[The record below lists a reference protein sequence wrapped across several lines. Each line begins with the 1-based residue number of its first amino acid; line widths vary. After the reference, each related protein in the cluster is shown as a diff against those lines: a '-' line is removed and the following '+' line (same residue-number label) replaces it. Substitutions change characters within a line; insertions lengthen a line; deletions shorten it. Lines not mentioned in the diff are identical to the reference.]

1 MSPVLHVLALGLIG
15 VGVLFRLLMATYGQ
29 PFVSDE
35 VGVVDHAL
43 RLFAD
48 GPNPHWFLYPSLHL
62 YAVAASEG
70 ALFGARWIL
79 GLSPTPDA
87 FADWYFTDPRGVYVA
102 ARVWS
107 VVAGSA
113 TLWVVYQLG
122 VRLASPLVGLW
133 AAVFL
138 AVSPMHIYYSAIA
151 KPDACMVLAMQV
163 AGWLAVRFVQGE
175 GRGLPWGVAV
185 LGGLGATIKYPGG
198 AAWFAAPVAMALR
211 LHQGRPNV
219 WTLLKNSMLLAV
231 AAVLTFFSGTPFA
244 LVEPELVKRDL
255 GGIFQTAQQGYPGM
269 EGITTWGMYLGDALP
284 HALSFAILALAALG
298 LVGLIVSDWRSTVV
312 AVTPAAAYAVPTFA
326 ATLAQFGFVLPL
338 LPTICLCAGKGF
350 EVMRSPLPWSAG
362 QRLAVPGVLILAF
375 VSTPFLTSL
384 CDQVRVQRL
393 TTQDVTAEWIRE
405 HVPPGARILGT
416 ATGISLPL
424 TSERLSELLAEATS
438 DRPAGGARIRFLQ
451 RMSSPGSG
459 YFFYDMQGYV
469 PKSKTGIPQLMEY
482 DPEWITAHGFQYV
495 VESEWKMKRFF
506 RAPERYPLP
515 FRFQRWLADK
525 GELVFTT
532 HPGSRGWV
540 DWRDNPMRL
549 REIEPWCGVSGGE
562 FRIYRIK

>member
-1 MSPVLHVLALGLIG
+1 MSPVLHVLALSLIG
-15 VGVLFRLLMATYGQ
+15 VGVLLRLLMATYGQ
-29 PFVSDE
+29 SFVSDE
-35 VGVVDHAL
+35 VGVVDRAL

-48 GPNPHWFLYPSLHL
+48 GPNPRWFLYPSLHL
-62 YAVAASEG
+62 YAVALSEG
-70 ALFGARWIL
+70 VLFGVRWIL

-87 FADWYFTDPRGVYVA
+87 FADWYFTDPQGVYVA
-102 ARVWS
+102 ARMWS
-107 VVAGSA
+107 VAAGSA

-122 VRLASPLVGLW
+122 LRLASPKIGLW

-138 AVSPMHIYYSAIA
+138 ALSPLHIYYSAIA
-151 KPDACMVLAMQV
+151 KPDASMVLAMQT

-175 GRGLPWGVAV
+175 GRGLPWGSAI

-211 LHQGRPNV
+211 LYQGRPNV

-231 AAVLTFFSGTPFA
+231 AAVLTFFAGTPFA
-244 LVEPELVKRDL
+244 LVEPEAVKRDL

-269 EGITTWGMYLGDALP
+269 EGITTWGLYLGDALP
-284 HALSFAILALAALG
+284 HALSFAILALAVLG
-298 LVGLIVSDWRSTVV
+298 LVGLVVSDWRSTVV

-338 LPTICLCAGKGF
+338 LPTVCLCAGKGF
-350 EVMRSPLPWSAG
+350 EVMRSSLPWSAG
-362 QRLAVPGVLILAF
+362 QRLAVPGLLILAF
-375 VSTPFLTSL
+375 VSTPLLTSL
-384 CDQVRVQRL
+384 CDQVRAQRP

-405 HVPPGARILGT
+405 HVPTGARILGT

-424 TSERLSELLAEATS
+424 TPERLSELLAEAIRE
-438 DRPAGGARIRFLQ
+438 RPSGGARIRFLQ
-451 RMSSPGSG
+451 RMTPSGSG
-459 YFFYDMQGYV
+459 YDFYEMQAYE
-469 PKSKTGIPQLMEY
+469 PMSRTGDPRLVEY
-482 DPEWITAHGFQYV
+482 DPEWITAHGVQYV
-495 VESEWKMKRFF
+495 VEGEWRMKRFF
-506 RAPERYPLP
+506 RAPDRYPLP
-515 FRFQRWLADK
+515 FRFQRWLADN

-540 DWRDNPMRL
+540 DWKDNPMRL

-562 FRIYRIK
+562 FRVYRIK